1 MGKTGLSAQFG
12 FATEGSGS
20 FGSRVVPTRF
30 LEIRDENIQ
39 LQVDRI
45 ESEGLKANRLVTE
58 HWIANK
64 KGAAGPVNFEVG
76 NKGFGLLLKHIL
88 GSVATTTPTGGTNT
102 RDHTC
107 NLGSMDGL
115 TETVQIV
122 RPDVGNVQRPF
133 DYVGAKIVEATL
145 SNDVDGILMLGV
157 TYDAQ
162 DELTNQAVATAS
174 YAANLV
180 PHTYVGGTIT
190 VNSVATD
197 VHNASVNINNG
208 LKTDRYYIR
217 ANTLKKEQIE
227 ATQVAGREIT
237 GSIEADFESL
247 TLYNLYTAGTEFA
260 VDMLWRGPVIEGGLF
275 YEVEVL
281 LPRCRAE
288 GETPNVSGPDVLN
301 QPLAFKA
308 LQPTSGASA
317 ITIRYRTDDTTP

>member
-12 FATEGSGS
+12 FATETGT
-20 FGSRVVPTRF
+20 FGSRTVPTRF
-30 LEIRDENIQ
+30 LEIRDENVQ
-39 LQVDRI
+39 LQIDRI

-88 GSVATTTPTGGTNT
+88 GSVATVTPTGATNT

-107 NLGSMDGL
+107 NLGAMDGL
-115 TETVQIV
+115 SETVQIV
-122 RPDVGNVQRPF
+122 RPSEAGGTGQAF
-133 DYVGAKIVEATL
+133 DYLGCKIVEATI

-157 TYDAQ
+157 TYDAM
-162 DELTNQAVATAS
+162 DEKTDQAIATAS

-217 ANTLKKEQIE
+217 SSTLKKEQIE

-237 GSIEADFESL
+237 GSIEADFDAL

-260 VDMLWRGPVIEGGLF
+260 VDMLWRGGTIEGALF

-281 LPRCRAE
+281 MPRCRAD
-288 GETPNVSGPDVLN
+288 GETPNVAGPDVVT
-301 QPLAFKA
+301 QPIAFKA

-317 ITIRYRTDDTTP
+317 LTIRYRTDDTTP